1 MLLSETL
8 SESLGNSMYPEEM
21 KIPAVEASSNVV
33 KVTAQMSRGIS
44 LLILWNESGIVTK
57 SNSTTSG
64 PYFAITKILLTEVLM
79 FSSYD
84 C

>member
-21 KIPAVEASSNVV
+21 KIPAVKASSNVV

>member
-33 KVTAQMSRGIS
+33 KVTAQMSREIS